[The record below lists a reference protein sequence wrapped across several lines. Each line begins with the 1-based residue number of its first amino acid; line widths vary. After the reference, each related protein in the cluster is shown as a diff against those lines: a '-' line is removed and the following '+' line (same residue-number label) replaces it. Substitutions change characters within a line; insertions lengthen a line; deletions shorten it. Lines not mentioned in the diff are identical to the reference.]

1 MIADSGQRKKQTP
14 VSPVTLST
22 PDLACPQTGE
32 GQGHPNYVL
41 AELRRIGSGRSWIA
55 LLQGNSVISSQGG
68 IKKHVYAFLCSRR
81 RLSNIT
87 EKFGGGVSRLEYDVL
102 LIIYRA
108 STFAF

>member
-55 LLQGNSVISSQGG
+55 LLHSVISSQRG
-68 IKKHVYAFLCSRR
+68 IKKHFYAFLCSRR
-81 RLSNIT
+81 RPSNIT